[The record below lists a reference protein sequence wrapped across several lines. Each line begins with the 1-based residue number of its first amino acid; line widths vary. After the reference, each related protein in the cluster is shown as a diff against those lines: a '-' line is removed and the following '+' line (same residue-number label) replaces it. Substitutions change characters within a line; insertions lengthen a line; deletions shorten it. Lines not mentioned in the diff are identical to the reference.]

1 MSGCR
6 PIMNPGIH
14 AGTAMTPIGNPVVI
28 SASVPCFRTWSSC
41 VCSVGTADQTISPF
55 RRSSGRA
62 PQYRWRD
69 RKEVILSL
77 LLTFAFL
84 SVAGTSRATGTLD
97 PPLHVTHFGTF
108 DTDVDY
114 VQYQGRFAGVTSRGT
129 YCVPYEI
136 VTPADPSLGIGRI
149 LLEPPHFNG
158 PIPVGNA
165 WLTNAFLFNRRFT
178 YATVGYSTFGRRILD
193 PDPGFLITLADVNIN
208 RLSRTITPVTDIEI
222 LVDFANA
229 LREDSLGLT
238 REIASVY
245 GVGLSV
251 SGVSL
256 HRILHEIREDGSR
269 LGIRA
274 DGSPV
279 FDLSILIGAGLDHAF
294 FPLPVVHEP
303 APDVGRILIVNSE
316 ADVINWNG
324 AALRH
329 DDGRFPQYRLYEI
342 AGGPHVPG
350 TLGFGP
356 RTGVDWLPTLRAI
369 FVAGHRWVSEG
380 ALPPPSLFLTSA
392 PPGKIDSVYRI
403 ETGIARDCDGNAK
416 GGIRFPD
423 LAIGRGQFRS
433 NLGLAFPV
441 NVFGKS
447 RDLQYIAALD
457 PVTCECLNT
466 ARFLSHADYV
476 ARFGQEVDR
485 LVSERFLLQA
495 EADRLLQAAVE
506 SAVGASL
513 AGGNVVE
520 CPSAVN
526 LCGALQPA
534 VLFSLLLCIP
544 FRRLAGSSQ
553 TSVRRP
559 NGRSML

>member
-6 PIMNPGIH
+6 TFMDPGIH
-14 AGTAMTPIGNPVVI
+14 ADTAMTPIGNPAVI
-28 SASVPCFRTWSSC
+28 SASAPDCRTWRSW
-41 VCSVGTADQTISPF
+41 VWSV
-55 RRSSGRA
+55 
-62 PQYRWRD
+62 
-69 RKEVILSL
+69 
-77 LLTFAFL
+77 AFVL
-84 SVAGTSRATGTLD
+84 IVAGTSQAAGNLE
-97 PPLHVTHFGTF
+97 PPFHVTHFGTF

-114 VQYQGRFAGVTSRGT
+114 VQYRGRFAGVTSRGT
-129 YCVPYEI
+129 YRVPYEI

-158 PIPVGNA
+158 PIPIGNA
-165 WLTNAFLFNRRFT
+165 WLTNAFLFDRRFT
-178 YATVGYSTFGRRILD
+178 YATVGYGTFGRRILD
-193 PDPGFLITLADVNIN
+193 PDPGFPITIADVNIN
-208 RLSRTITPVTDIEI
+208 RLSRIITPVTDIEI

-229 LREDSLGLT
+229 LREDPFGLT
-238 REIASVY
+238 GDIDSVY
-245 GVGLSV
+245 GIGLSV
-251 SGVSL
+251 SGVPV
-256 HRILHEIREDGSR
+256 HRILHETREDGSR

-294 FPLPVVHEP
+294 FPLPAVHEP
-303 APDVGRILIVNSE
+303 APDVGNIVIVNSE

-329 DDGRFPQYRLYEI
+329 DDGRFPQYRLYEV

-369 FVAGHRWVSEG
+369 FVAGDRWLSEG

-392 PPGKIDSVYRI
+392 PLGEIDPVYRI

-433 NLGLAFPV
+433 NLGLAFPM

-447 RDLQYIAALD
+447 HDLQHVAALD
-457 PVTCECLNT
+457 SVTCECLNT
-466 ARFLSHADYV
+466 ARFLSHADYIT
-476 ARFGQEVDR
+476 RFAQEVDR

-506 SAVGASL
+506 SDVGESL
-513 AGGNVVE
+513 AGWTVVE
-520 CPSAVN
+520 CPTDLN
-526 LCGALQPA
+526 LCGVLQPA
-534 VLFSLLLCIP
+534 VLFSLLMWMP
-544 FRRLAGSSQ
+544 FRRLAGGAQ
-553 TSVRRP
+553 ASV
-559 NGRSML
+559 